1 MGDDSIERG
10 SASELK
16 TRLQPLHTF
25 STSVLAEI
33 IRRQP
38 GSPAKTR
45 FVWQLAV
52 GPSLAKVTKVDL
64 VDGVM
69 AVRAADT
76 RWIREIDRAQDIILS
91 RLQHLLGPTVV
102 SRLDLPIE
110 ALDKRK

>member
-1 MGDDSIERG
+1 MIDEDV
-10 SASELK
+10 
-16 TRLQPLHTF
+16 QPLHTF

-52 GPSLAKVTKVDL
+52 GPSLAKATTVDL
-64 VDGVM
+64 VEGVL
-69 AVRAADT
+69 AVRAGDS
-76 RWIREIDRAQDIILS
+76 RWIREIDRARDIILA
-91 RLQHLLGPTVV
+91 RLQHLLGPNAV

>member
-1 MGDDSIERG
+1 V
-10 SASELK
+10 
-16 TRLQPLHTF
+16 QPLHTF

-52 GPSLAKVTKVDL
+52 GPSLAKATTVDL
-64 VDGVM
+64 VDGVLV
-69 AVRAADT
+69 VRAGDS
-76 RWIREIDRAQDIILS
+76 RWIREIDRARDIILA
-91 RLQHLLGPTVV
+91 RLQHLLGPNAV